1 MVKLSFQMLLKQRK
15 KSLNLMTVITT
26 VLIIWMILLDFFANP
41 MINYRLKRA
50 FINMIDFYQLFDG
63 MFKGTII
70 LIVIIVS
77 FSLIIYA
84 CNYYN
89 KVHSKTIGLLKIKGY
104 SNLQIATYIMIQ
116 LVIVVL
122 LAYVLALLSSM
133 IIIPILKLIVY
144 RYLKINH
151 NIFEYNFSVLLQS
164 ISLLVILFVYLALMQ
179 FNYSIQSKIP
189 DLLKNDNVV
198 SVIKSRVIY
207 PGASYAYLIFYG
219 IGILSVYSGD
229 LGQGMILP
237 ACISAFGGYGIV
249 KTTLA
254 KCLKKKLSNWS
265 IDGKKNLVLSNY
277 LFNLQ
282 QLKVMFLMNMIVT
295 IILSTMICVNYQD
308 NAYFV
313 LFMLAYILTLIILD
327 YALVNRF
334 SINRLNKK
342 IYYQTLYRIGLN
354 KQEILKIS
362 KQEILYT
369 YMTILVLSMGYLLNL
384 VLRFAFLNKISI
396 LLAILIILEFFIP
409 LFFAYLITINQER
422 RSINDGSN
430 Y

>member
-1 MVKLSFQMLLKQRK
+1 MVRFSLQMFLKERK
-15 KSLNLMTVITT
+15 KSLNLLIVITT
-26 VLIIWMILLDFFANP
+26 VLEIWLVLLDFFADP
-41 MINYRLKRA
+41 VINYRLKRA
-50 FINMIDFYQLFDG
+50 FINMSDFYQLFDG

-77 FSLIIYA
+77 FSLIVYA

-89 KVHSKTIGLLKIKGY
+89 KIHSKTIGLLKIKGY
-104 SNLQIATYIMIQ
+104 SNLQLVIYMMIQ
-116 LVIVVL
+116 LMVIVMT
-122 LAYVLALLSSM
+122 AYILALLSFL
-133 IIIPILKLIVY
+133 IVIPFFKLFVY
-144 RYLKINH
+144 RYLKINNDIFGY
-151 NIFEYNFSVLLQS
+151 NISILLQS
-164 ISLLVILFVYLALMQ
+164 LSLLVILFVYLALMQ

-295 IILSTMICVNYQD
+295 IILSTMICVNYHD

-342 IYYQTLYRIGLN
+342 RYYQTLYQIGLN
-354 KQEILKIS
+354 KAEILKIS

>member
-1 MVKLSFQMLLKQRK
+1 M
-15 KSLNLMTVITT
+15 
-26 VLIIWMILLDFFANP
+26 
-41 MINYRLKRA
+41 
-50 FINMIDFYQLFDG
+50 
-63 MFKGTII
+63 
-70 LIVIIVS
+70 
-77 FSLIIYA
+77 
-84 CNYYN
+84 
-89 KVHSKTIGLLKIKGY
+89 
-104 SNLQIATYIMIQ
+104 
-116 LVIVVL
+116 
-122 LAYVLALLSSM
+122 
-133 IIIPILKLIVY
+133 
-144 RYLKINH
+144 
-151 NIFEYNFSVLLQS
+151 
-164 ISLLVILFVYLALMQ
+164 ILFVYLALMQ

-189 DLLKNDNVV
+189 DLLKNDY
-198 SVIKSRVIY
+198 VISKTKNHIIC
-207 PGASYAYLIFYG
+207 PGASYVYLIFYG
-219 IGILSVYSGD
+219 IGIVSVYSGD

-237 ACISAFGGYGIV
+237 ACISAIGGYGIV
-249 KTTLA
+249 KTTLV
-254 KCLKKKLSNWS
+254 KSLKKKLSNWL

-282 QLKVMFLMNMIVT
+282 QFKVMFLMNMIVT
-295 IILSTMICVNYQD
+295 IILSTMICVNYHD

-369 YMTILVLSMGYLLNL
+369 YLTILVLSMGYLLNL

-396 LLAILIILEFFIP
+396 LLAILIVIEFFIP
-409 LFFAYLITINQER
+409 LLFAYLITINQER
-422 RSINDGSN
+422 RSINYGNN

>member
-1 MVKLSFQMLLKQRK
+1 MVRFSLQMFLKERK
-15 KSLNLMTVITT
+15 KSLNLLIVITT
-26 VLIIWMILLDFFANP
+26 VLEIWLVLLDFFADP
-41 MINYRLKRA
+41 VINYRLKRA
-50 FINMIDFYQLFDG
+50 FINMSDFYQLFDG

-77 FSLIIYA
+77 FSLIVYA

-89 KVHSKTIGLLKIKGY
+89 KIHSKTIGLLKIKGY
-104 SNLQIATYIMIQ
+104 SNLQLVIYMMIQ
-116 LVIVVL
+116 LMVIVMT
-122 LAYVLALLSSM
+122 AYILALLSFL
-133 IIIPILKLIVY
+133 IVIPFFKLFVY
-144 RYLKINH
+144 RYLKINNDIFGY
-151 NIFEYNFSVLLQS
+151 NISILLQS
-164 ISLLVILFVYLALMQ
+164 LSLLVILFVYLALMQ

-189 DLLKNDNVV
+189 DLLKNDY
-198 SVIKSRVIY
+198 VISKTKNHIIC
-207 PGASYAYLIFYG
+207 PGASYVYLIFYG
-219 IGILSVYSGD
+219 IGIVSVYSGD

-237 ACISAFGGYGIV
+237 ACISAIGGYGIV
-249 KTTLA
+249 KTTLV
-254 KCLKKKLSNWS
+254 KSLKKKLSNWL

-282 QLKVMFLMNMIVT
+282 QFKVMFLMNMIVT
-295 IILSTMICVNYQD
+295 IILSTMICVNYHD

-342 IYYQTLYRIGLN
+342 RYYQTLYRIGLN
-354 KQEILKIS
+354 KAEILKIS

>member
-50 FINMIDFYQLFDG
+50 FINMIDFYQLFNG

-104 SNLQIATYIMIQ
+104 SNLQIATYIMIH

-334 SINRLNKK
+334 SINRLNK
-342 IYYQTLYRIGLN
+342 
-354 KQEILKIS
+354 
-362 KQEILYT
+362 
-369 YMTILVLSMGYLLNL
+369 
-384 VLRFAFLNKISI
+384 ISI